1 MAVDPQVYSFSD
13 WQLGVKT
20 SITTIGLAAANP
32 VVNLQLVDID
42 GPATFTPGTFMRTE
56 IRSGT
61 PGQIAGDADVLVC
74 DKGVL
79 NEVSFSSIYDT
90 TSGVILMPNLFG
102 VTIGSSPAGYA
113 YTYDWTS
120 PTMAHGQA
128 TPTADEVMDLCLIH
142 PEPAKSI
149 SLIGG
154 CLTTATISG
163 DVEEDN
169 GQIKMSATY
178 TTGYKP
184 VYDQTSPTT
193 PTAYGSTK
201 RYLSQADTTHTVAGC
216 SNVIIKSFSLTI
228 NNPVTYKGSNSVVE
242 GDPEIIVRG
251 IPEVE
256 ILLDTTIKVDANTA
270 SLYAAMAT
278 NSAVATE
285 ISDNATWA
293 SAANFGFKG
302 SKGRILRIAEND
314 VGAGYYDV
322 SQKFFADTSG
332 EAAELII

>member
-1 MAVDPQVYSFSD
+1 MAIDPQVYAFND
-13 WQLGVKT
+13 WKMGVKT
-20 SITTIGLAAANP
+20 SVTTIGLAAAAS
-32 VVNLQLVDID
+32 VANLQLVDID
-42 GPATFTPGTFMRTE
+42 GPPTFTPGTFMRTD

-74 DKGVL
+74 DKGVV
-79 NEVSFSSIYDT
+79 NEVSFSCIYDT
-90 TSGVILMPNLFG
+90 TSGAIMIPNLFG
-102 VTIGSSPAGYA
+102 VVIGSGPAGYA

-128 TPTADEVMDLCLIH
+128 TPTADEVMDMCLIH
-142 PEPAKSI
+142 PESGKTI

-154 CLTTATISG
+154 CLKTATISG

-184 VYDQTSPTT
+184 VYDQTDPTT
-193 PTAYGSTK
+193 PAAYGSTK
-201 RYLSQADTTHTVAGC
+201 RYLSDANTTHTVAGC
-216 SNVIIKSFSLTI
+216 SNVILKSFSLTI
-228 NNPVTYKGSNSVVE
+228 NNPVIYKGSNSVVA

-256 ILLDTTIKVDANTA
+256 ILLNTTIKVDANTA
-270 SLYAAMAT
+270 SLYKAWAT

-285 ISDNATWA
+285 ISNHVTWA
-293 SAANFGFKG
+293 SATAFGFKG
-302 SKGRILRIAEND
+302 SKGRITNVVESD
-314 VGAGYYDV
+314 VGAAYYDV